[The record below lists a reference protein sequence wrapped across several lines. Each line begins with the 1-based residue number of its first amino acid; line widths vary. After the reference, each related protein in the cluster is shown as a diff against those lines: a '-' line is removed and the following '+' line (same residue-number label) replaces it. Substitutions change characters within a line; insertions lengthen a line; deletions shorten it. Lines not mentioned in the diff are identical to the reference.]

1 MKCEET
7 RGEASSGRPTT
18 ERRPNNS
25 LHGRKGKTMGAV
37 VARAFVRALL
47 AHPWCMIMSG
57 TSIHYSTKE
66 KEREEGGEE
75 KRIAIV
81 ETYLNVP
88 LPEESMEARLWPRQ
102 VTRKKTQRRA
112 RGGFPRLPGLRIIL
126 LDLN

>member
-1 MKCEET
+1 MVYDNVRDKHT
-7 RGEASSGRPTT
+7 LFN
-18 ERRPNNS
+18 ER
-25 LHGRKGKTMGAV
+25 
-37 VARAFVRALL
+37 
-47 AHPWCMIMSG
+47 
-57 TSIHYSTKE
+57 
-66 KEREEGGEE
+66 EREEGRE

-81 ETYLNVP
+81 ETHLNVP

>member
-1 MKCEET
+1 
-7 RGEASSGRPTT
+7 
-18 ERRPNNS
+18 
-25 LHGRKGKTMGAV
+25 
-37 VARAFVRALL
+37 
-47 AHPWCMIMSG
+47 MIMSG

-81 ETYLNVP
+81 ETHLNVP

-102 VTRKKTQRRA
+102 VMRKKTQRRA
-112 RGGFPRLPGLRIIL
+112 RGFPRLPGLRIIL